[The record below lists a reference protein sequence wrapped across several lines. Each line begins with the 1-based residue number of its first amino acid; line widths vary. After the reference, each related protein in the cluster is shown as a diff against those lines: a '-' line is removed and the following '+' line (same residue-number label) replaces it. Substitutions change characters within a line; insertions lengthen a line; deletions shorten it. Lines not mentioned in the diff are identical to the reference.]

1 MAKKKPEPTSRCPEC
16 DSARVFSTHEQAFMV
31 NTGEHYCHMV
41 KAHDSDAKAG
51 CLDCNWRGERHQL
64 KEKIDELET

>member
-1 MAKKKPEPTSRCPEC
+1 MAKKKPEPTRRCPAC
-16 DSARVFSTHEQAFMV
+16 GSARVFSTHEQAFMV

-41 KAHDSDAKAG
+41 KAYDSDAKAG

-64 KEKIDELET
+64 EGEES